1 MSFRGPD
8 EGFLQKKRF
17 FRVMPALDHGAKA
30 KIINK
35 LNLYLLNKPEKLSF
49 FEQLSTDCANY
60 AVYNIFNL

>member
-35 LNLYLLNKPEKLSF
+35 LNEYLINKPENDHSMKSLVLTV
-49 FEQLSTDCANY
+49 QITQ
-60 AVYNIFNL
+60 

>member
-35 LNLYLLNKPEKLSF
+35 LNLYLINKPEK
-49 FEQLSTDCANY
+49 
-60 AVYNIFNL
+60 